1 MRGFDLL
8 SAMELTDLAYVGQ
21 ANEKYQ
27 ISQTKLAPGKKARF
41 RTLTACL
48 ALLLITGVTAFA
60 ADMYGQLVHYVKTEN
75 QAYMEQMIASSAC
88 VSNENYEFRIDAAI
102 ADSHACHF
110 LISFTGNTKEM
121 KQILKSNLYDKQFG
135 VFELLEA
142 KAIKKDGTAV
152 DFWNRSAGATGK
164 RTGWKTY
171 SFSLFEDT
179 DITYFFTCEFNNW
192 NSMKELKEIELTF
205 DGMSLFLDVKDYMV
219 KEYPLYTKMEDAP
232 FNNLTISE
240 LGLYFEAPVSM
251 FFDKNTQTYLNHD
264 RIQFFLIDRYGK
276 ILELEEDDQILSYG
290 TSYNNE
296 DELAYISGSWKFTG
310 EMEIGIIDLDDY
322 CGVQINGYNYYFREP
337 EQGS

>member
-8 SAMELTDLAYVGQ
+8 SAMELTDLAYVEQ
-21 ANEKYQ
+21 ANIESQ
-27 ISQTKLAPGKKARF
+27 ISQSEPIPGKGVRF
-41 RTLTACL
+41 RTLAACL
-48 ALLLITGVTAFA
+48 LLLLATGVTAFA
-60 ADMYGQLVHYVKTEN
+60 TDMYGQLVHYVKTEN
-75 QAYMEQMIASSAC
+75 QTYMEQMIASSAC
-88 VSNENYEFRIDAAI
+88 VSNEDYEFRIDAAI

-110 LISFTGNTKEM
+110 LVSFTGKTEK
-121 KQILKSNLYDKQFG
+121 KKAALQSNLYDKQFG

-142 KAIKKDGTAV
+142 TAIKKDGTVV

-179 DITYFFTCEFNNW
+179 DITYFLTCEFNNW
-192 NSMKELKEIELTF
+192 NSMKDLKGIELTF

-232 FNNLTISE
+232 FKNLTISE

-251 FFDKNTQTYLNHD
+251 FFDKNKQTYQNHD
-264 RIQFFLIDRYGK
+264 RIRFSLIDRYGK
-276 ILELEEDDQILSYG
+276 VLELEEDDQILSYG

-296 DELAYISGSWKFTG
+296 DELAYVSGSWKFTG

-322 CGVQINGYNYYFREP
+322 CGVQIDGYSYYFRES